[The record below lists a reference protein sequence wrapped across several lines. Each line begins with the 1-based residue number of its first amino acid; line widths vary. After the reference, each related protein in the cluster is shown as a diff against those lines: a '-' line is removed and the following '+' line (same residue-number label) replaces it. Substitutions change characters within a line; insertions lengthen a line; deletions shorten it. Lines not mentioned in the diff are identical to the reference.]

1 MGGECMQLNRVTWG
15 GVSGLLGVV
24 AMFITRQAWH
34 AYTSSELPR
43 QLGLGVSLGVAVGLY
58 WLADRFGLVRAAYT
72 APPLSLT
79 DHARVGDSDASADTP
94 SEPKDP
100 PTPSG
105 VPQEKN
111 QAV

>member
-1 MGGECMQLNRVTWG
+1 
-15 GVSGLLGVV
+15 
-24 AMFITRQAWH
+24 
-34 AYTSSELPR
+34 
-43 QLGLGVSLGVAVGLY
+43 
-58 WLADRFGLVRAAYT
+58 LADRFGLVRAAYT

>member
-1 MGGECMQLNRVTWG
+1 MMSRPGRHEMGGECMQLNRVTWG

-58 WLADRFGLVRAAYT
+58 WLADL
-72 APPLSLT
+72 
-79 DHARVGDSDASADTP
+79 RVGPRGVHS
-94 SEPKDP
+94 
-100 PTPSG
+100 PTAISNRPCPRG
-105 VPQEKN
+105 
-111 QAV
+111 